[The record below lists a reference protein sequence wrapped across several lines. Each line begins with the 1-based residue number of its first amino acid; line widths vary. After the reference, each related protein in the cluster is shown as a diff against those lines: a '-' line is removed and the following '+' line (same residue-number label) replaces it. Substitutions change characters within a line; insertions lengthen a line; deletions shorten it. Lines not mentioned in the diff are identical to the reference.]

1 MGEFYTVTRFNFYHN
16 GSGVKHQRMYKTH
29 KHFHKFSDAKAY
41 AKKLLETESCLCV
54 QVDLE
59 DKHGTLD
66 TVYEETK

>member
-16 GSGVKHQRMYKTH
+16 GTGVKHQRMYKTH
-29 KHFHKFSDAKAY
+29 KHFYKLADAKAY
-41 AKKLLETESCLCV
+41 AKKLLKSKTCLCV

-59 DKHGTLD
+59 DNHGTLD

>member
-16 GSGVKHQRMYKTH
+16 GTGVKHQRMYKTH
-29 KHFHKFSDAKAY
+29 KHFYKLADAKAY
-41 AKKLLETESCLCV
+41 AKKLLKNKTCLCV

-59 DKHGTLD
+59 DNHGTLD